1 MLRFLTKRRAV
12 GLDIGTGAIKALTM
26 EGRGRRMRVTGLG
39 VTPIDPGADTREV
52 SQAINTALATAGA
65 DGEPVVTSV
74 GGPEVVI
81 RHVSLP
87 PLPATKILPALEF
100 QHRELGLLPPEE
112 AALHAQVLRRSKDGS
127 STEVLAVSVPKKLL
141 EERMRLLEQ
150 SAVRVKVMDIEPL
163 ALLNGALHL
172 TGLESGELLVA
183 VTIGRQS
190 TALCLFS
197 ELGPVVA
204 RYLEIGAEHF
214 TERLR
219 VVFGVSPY
227 STEEFARNFSPSEAP
242 QAEEACRA
250 IIDRIAEDIRLSL
263 AFYRTEYD
271 REGLPRYVLGGWS
284 GLPQTGRWLAERIGL
299 TAPFEVMNPFQ
310 AVEMKIRRSD
320 FEAEPSGPQFLQAF
334 GLALRGL

>member
-1 MLRFLTKRRAV
+1 MTKRRSV
-12 GLDIGTGAIKALTM
+12 GLDIGSGAVKALTM
-26 EGRGRRMRVTGLG
+26 EGRGRRVRVTGIG
-39 VTPIDPGADTREV
+39 VTPIDPGADAREV

-65 DGEPVVTSV
+65 DGEPVVTAV

-87 PLPATKILPALEF
+87 PLPASKIIPALEF

-127 STEVLAVSVPKKLL
+127 STEVLAVSVPKTLL
-141 EERMRLLEQ
+141 EDRMRLLEQ
-150 SAVRVKVMDIEPL
+150 SAVRVKVMDVEPL
-163 ALLNGALHL
+163 ALLNGALNL

-214 TERLR
+214 SERLR
-219 VVFGVSPY
+219 VVFGGSPY
-227 STEEFARNFSPSEAP
+227 SAEELARGLTPAELP

-271 REGLPRYVLGGWS
+271 REGLPRYALAGWA
-284 GLPQTGRWLAERIGL
+284 GLPHIGRWLADRIGL

-310 AVEMKIRRSD
+310 AVEVKTQRSD
-320 FEAEPSGPQFLQAF
+320 FEAEPSGPQFLQAY